1 MQRRSFF
8 GRVFAGLALS
18 GAGARANTVKP
29 GDIPKRVFGK
39 TGEKLSIIGQA
50 GGRFPLC
57 TFEEAKAIVR
67 RAYDLGINYFD
78 NAHSYWDGRSE
89 EVFGEVL
96 PPFRKHVFITT
107 KSAKRKKDEAMA
119 ELELSL
125 KRMKTSYVDL
135 WQVHAIGE
143 MKEIDT
149 LFGPGGAM
157 EAFELAKKQGKTRFI
172 GYTGHHDPHVHAE
185 MLKRYD
191 KWDTI
196 LMPLHP
202 ADPHYLSFEKIVLP
216 QAVEQKL
223 GIQAMKI
230 TANAKLLSVMS
241 VRDCIRYALS
251 LPVHCAAIGCTT
263 IGQLEDDVRI
273 ARDFRPLAETELA
286 ALRQRAERV
295 KGPWLEDWKRNIE
308 QAHDGRRRYLGG

>member
-1 MQRRSFF
+1 
-8 GRVFAGLALS
+8 
-18 GAGARANTVKP
+18 
-29 GDIPKRVFGK
+29 
-39 TGEKLSIIGQA
+39 
-50 GGRFPLC
+50 
-57 TFEEAKAIVR
+57 
-67 RAYDLGINYFD
+67 
-78 NAHSYWDGRSE
+78 
-89 EVFGEVL
+89 
-96 PPFRKHVFITT
+96 
-107 KSAKRKKDEAMA
+107 
-119 ELELSL
+119 
-125 KRMKTSYVDL
+125 MKTSYVDL

-143 MKEIDT
+143 MEEIDT

-172 GYTGHHDPHVHAE
+172 GFTGHHDPHVHAE

-216 QAVEQKL
+216 HAVEQKL

-273 ARDFRPLAETELA
+273 AQDFRPLAETELA

-295 KGPWLEDWKRNIE
+295 KGPWLEDWKRNLE
-308 QAHDGRRRYLGG
+308 QAHDGPRPYLGG